1 MSIPIHIFDNQVFA
15 FPFLV
20 KINISEDWV
29 SDLDKHE
36 FLMKLFKAIGKQLQ
50 HPKGIFGKIL
60 FAWMT
65 GKTIEHARWTGD
77 LMQVQPND
85 HILEI
90 GFGNG
95 ANIELLLQ
103 RAVGG
108 SVTGVEISET
118 AIEMA
123 SRKNAKAIAEG
134 RVKLYKAAGNAL
146 PFEAGMFDKA
156 CSVATAYVIQ
166 DPGAVFREMFRVLK
180 PGGGAAVTF
189 PIREN
194 FMKFKPVET
203 EGFYLH
209 ELAALESSFRDAG
222 FVNCRTEE
230 NHRVRFGA
238 QCMLG
243 EKPAVD

>member
-1 MSIPIHIFDNQVFA
+1 
-15 FPFLV
+15 
-20 KINISEDWV
+20 
-29 SDLDKHE
+29 
-36 FLMKLFKAIGKQLQ
+36 MKLFKAIGKQLQ
-50 HPKGIFGKIL
+50 NPKGVFGKIL

-65 GKTIEHARWTGD
+65 GKTIEHARWTVD
-77 LMQVQPND
+77 LMHIQPKD
-85 HILEI
+85 QILEI

-108 SVTGVEISET
+108 SVTGVDISET
-118 AIEMA
+118 ALEMA

-134 RVKLYKAAGNAL
+134 RVKLHKAAGNAL
-146 PFEAGMFDKA
+146 PFEAGRFDKA
-156 CSVATAYVIQ
+156 CTVATAYVIE
-166 DPGAVFREMFRVLK
+166 DPAAVFREMYRVLK

-238 QCMLG
+238 QCILG